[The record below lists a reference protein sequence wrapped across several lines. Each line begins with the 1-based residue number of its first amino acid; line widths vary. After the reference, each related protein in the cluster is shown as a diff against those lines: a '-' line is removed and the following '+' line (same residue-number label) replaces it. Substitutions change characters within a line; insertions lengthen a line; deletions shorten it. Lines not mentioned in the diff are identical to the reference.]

1 MSRIKSDTRD
11 GEEMTDLRDV
21 LGVNRQDSAAGGSA
35 AREKLRMI
43 SYFMGW
49 VMDADALLCRSFQA
63 FTLHCPMLCYRA
75 HTVAPLED

>member
-43 SYFMGW
+43 S
-49 VMDADALLCRSFQA
+49 
-63 FTLHCPMLCYRA
+63 
-75 HTVAPLED
+75 